1 VTGLAHRVPGIV
13 GVAAL
18 VLGAGCGGSGAREPT
33 GATVPVEEITTTTT
47 TLEQAYAVPAEPAKI
62 DAAYLNRVLGALFH
76 LFGDAQR
83 KKVATGQ
90 VLPADL
96 LPVRAISNDPD
107 FETRARLFATTAVGD
122 RGDYREPIGDRR
134 VTVTRVIS
142 ARPDCVVVEVTFDFS
157 PILVDPPPPTTAY
170 LTLRPTQPGADPANL
185 NPTPWSISNEDT
197 EPEDRC
203 AER

>member
-1 VTGLAHRVPGIV
+1 M
-13 GVAAL
+13 
-18 VLGAGCGGSGAREPT
+18 
-33 GATVPVEEITTTTT
+33 PVEDNTTTTTT
-47 TLEQAYAVPAEPAKI
+47 TLEQSYAIPADPAKI
-62 DAAYLNRVLGALFH
+62 DAGYLNAVLSALFH
-76 LFGDAQR
+76 VFGDAQR

-96 LPVRAISNDPD
+96 LPLRAISNDPD
-107 FETRARLFATTAVGD
+107 FETRARLFASTPVGD
-122 RGDYREPIGDRR
+122 RRDYREPIGDRR

-142 ARPDCVVVEVTFDFS
+142 AHPDCVVVEVSFDFS
-157 PILVDPPPPTTAY
+157 PILVNPPSPTTAY
-170 LTLRPTQPGADPANL
+170 LTLRPTQPGVDPDNL